1 MGLLETLSLSN
12 IAFRP
17 CLQGYYSGAIP
28 NFNYWTIGILKT
40 GKIESRF
47 FTNNDERDI
56 RMISLRNVEL
66 LKNMYIV
73 NIYICLYLS
82 IF

>member
-56 RMISLRNVEL
+56 
-66 LKNMYIV
+66 
-73 NIYICLYLS
+73 
-82 IF
+82 